1 MPNPDNLIILNN
13 KLFISM
19 RIVILGPA
27 NPYRGG
33 IAALNER
40 LAVELK
46 KEGNEVIIFNFKLQ
60 YPGFLFPGKTQ
71 FTDDPAPMA
80 LKIVRKVNSVNPL
93 NWLQVGRELKRL
105 SPDLIIVRYWLPF
118 MGPALGTI
126 CWLAR
131 RNKYSKVICIADN
144 IIPHE
149 KRPGD
154 RLFTNYFVKG
164 VDGFI
169 AMSKEVFRDIDIF
182 VRKPVKRFAAHPVY
196 DHYGEIIPR
205 QEALRKLN
213 LSPDY
218 RYLLFFGFIRE
229 YKGLDLLLEAMND
242 SRLREKPVKLIIAGE
257 YYGNQEYYN
266 DLINRFGLQD
276 QLVLRTDYIPS
287 DEINSYFCAA
297 DLIVQPYKS
306 ATQSGVTQIGYHF
319 DKAMLVTDVGGLSE
333 IIADRKSGYVVRPEG
348 SAIADAIVDFYE
360 SEREEDFVRET
371 KLLKQ
376 NFSWSN
382 LTTKIF
388 EIYNE
393 VK

>member
-1 MPNPDNLIILNN
+1 MPNPDYLIILNN

-46 KEGNEVIIFNFKLQ
+46 KEGHEIIIFNFKLQ

-71 FTDDPAPMA
+71 YTDDPAPIA

-126 CWLAR
+126 CRLAR
-131 RNKYSKVICIADN
+131 RNKHTKVICIADN

-276 QLVLRTDYIPS
+276 QLVLHTDYIPS
-287 DEINSYFCAA
+287 DEINNYFCAA

-333 IIADRKSGYVVRPEG
+333 IIADRKSGYVVPPKG
-348 SAIADAIVDFYE
+348 SAIADAIVDFYK